1 MSLRDPRELMKG
13 KASDKL
19 LHMDKIRSSPTPGSS
34 RGEWMRE
41 SRSTMKGIE
50 GREPS
55 KLTMKVLEARRARAN
70 AALGR
75 GPDDPRMS
83 SLGRDSTAGSSRPST
98 AGSSTRSHR
107 KTGRRTTGGTG
118 YLLANRRK
126 TRHSIHGGLSDSES
140 EDSQSSFSS
149 SDSEEEQEDEMSRSA
164 Q

>member
-19 LHMDKIRSSPTPGSS
+19 LHMDKIGSSPTPGSS

-107 KTGRRTTGGTG
+107 QTGVPRGERVTCLPIGERHVIVSMVAFLIQNRRT
-118 YLLANRRK
+118 LNLRSPLATARRSK
-126 TRHSIHGGLSDSES
+126 KMKC
-140 EDSQSSFSS
+140 Q
-149 SDSEEEQEDEMSRSA
+149 
-164 Q
+164 